1 MSFDRMSFERVM
13 EMLASLDT
21 RTLERPWAWRDRDL
35 NVREAL
41 YRTLEDEQEALGLAS
56 LDRTFPEAQR
66 SLMLAQ
72 RAFGDLRG
80 LLVGLPTALLDA
92 APQPNEWTVRQVLEH
107 LRTVERR
114 YAMQTLYAVERG
126 DAEPVRIPEE
136 RLKEADGVNA
146 PGDVMT
152 LLHALGEDR
161 AATTRRLSGVEPA
174 ALTRPTIWAGYDVDV
189 RFRLHRFAVHLTEH
203 TVQCEKTLDA
213 LGRRQEEGRRI
224 VRRIWALRGELEAMG
239 ALGETDALDARY
251 TERAETV
258 KHALS

>member
-1 MSFDRMSFERVM
+1 MSFENVI
-13 EMLASLDT
+13 ELFASLDT
-21 RTLERPWAWRDRDL
+21 AALERPWAWRARDL

-41 YRTLEDEQEALGLAS
+41 YRTLEDEQEALGRAALGRAFS
-56 LDRTFPEAQR
+56 EAQR

-80 LLVGLPTALLDA
+80 LLVGLPAELLDA

-107 LRTVERR
+107 LRMVERR
-114 YAMQTLYAVERG
+114 YAMQTLYAVERA

-136 RLKEADGVNA
+136 RLKEADGVTA
-146 PGDVMT
+146 PGDVMA
-152 LLHALGEDR
+152 LLRALGDDR
-161 AATTRRLSGVEPA
+161 AATTRRLSGVAPA

-224 VRRIWALRGELEAMG
+224 ARRIWGLRGELEAMG
-239 ALGETDALDARY
+239 ATGEMAALDGRY
-251 TERAETV
+251 AERAETV
-258 KHALS
+258 RQALR